1 MEFPGVLNFGLRIC
15 EGCKI
20 ILWNMQGWS
29 FVFSGIFRGKVKKNR
44 KTPGEFEE
52 SISSSFP
59 VFFPGIA
66 HYPQHQQK
74 HSPPICHQLS

>member
-29 FVFSGIFRGKVKKNR
+29 FVFSGIFRGKVKKTE
-44 KTPGEFEE
+44 KLQG
-52 SISSSFP
+52 SLKKVFP
-59 VFFPGIA
+59 QAFLFFF
-66 HYPQHQQK
+66 
-74 HSPPICHQLS
+74 LE